1 MLSKIESNKILALL
15 KKEVVPAMGCTEP
28 MAVALAT
35 AKATELLGETP
46 DMVIAHISANIIKNA
61 MGVGIPGS
69 EGMVGLP
76 AAIALAALAGKSEYS
91 LEVLK
96 DVNHEDVERAKAFIE
111 SRKFMVIQARD
122 TQEILYV
129 EIEARKDEK
138 KSKVIIARNHTNF
151 VYLQSPKAILLDNR
165 DMLNN
170 AVASEHETSLT
181 MAKVYEFATTVPL
194 ANLRFILDSATM
206 NKSVSQLAF
215 SGDYGLNLGKS
226 LLGGDFEQR
235 MLGYTTMPKIVIYTC
250 AACDVRMSG
259 AQVPVMTNSGSGNQ
273 GIAATIPVVVF
284 AEDTQATESK
294 LIRALTLSHLT
305 VIYIKQLLGRLSA
318 HCGCVIAATGSA
330 CGITYLMGGD
340 YNHVC
345 YAIKNQIAA
354 LTGMVCD
361 GAKPSCSLK
370 ISSAVSSAFQAALL
384 SMDNIC
390 VSSNDGIIE
399 QDVDKSIRNLADI
412 GRDAMHEVDNIVLKI
427 MVNKDNPSCE

>member
-1 MLSKIESNKILALL
+1 
-15 KKEVVPAMGCTEP
+15 
-28 MAVALAT
+28 
-35 AKATELLGETP
+35 
-46 DMVIAHISANIIKNA
+46 
-61 MGVGIPGS
+61 
-69 EGMVGLP
+69 
-76 AAIALAALAGKSEYS
+76 
-91 LEVLK
+91 
-96 DVNHEDVERAKAFIE
+96 
-111 SRKFMVIQARD
+111 
-122 TQEILYV
+122 
-129 EIEARKDEK
+129 
-138 KSKVIIARNHTNF
+138 
-151 VYLQSPKAILLDNR
+151 
-165 DMLNN
+165 
-170 AVASEHETSLT
+170 
-181 MAKVYEFATTVPL
+181 
-194 ANLRFILDSATM
+194 
-206 NKSVSQLAF
+206 
-215 SGDYGLNLGKS
+215 
-226 LLGGDFEQR
+226 
-235 MLGYTTMPKIVIYTC
+235 
-250 AACDVRMSG
+250 
-259 AQVPVMTNSGSGNQ
+259 MTNSGSGNQ